1 MLNLD
6 ILWMIIGWMIIGGYS
21 DSLLC
26 AKLLGDLNATSTSL

>member
-6 ILWMIIGWMIIGGYS
+6 ILWMIIGGYS